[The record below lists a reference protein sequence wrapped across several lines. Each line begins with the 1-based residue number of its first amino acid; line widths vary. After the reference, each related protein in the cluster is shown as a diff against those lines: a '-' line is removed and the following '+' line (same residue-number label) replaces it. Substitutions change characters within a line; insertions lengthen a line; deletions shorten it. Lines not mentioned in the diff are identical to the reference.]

1 MANLFNNFSK
11 ASGLKINCAKSR
23 ALFSAGVNRRKV
35 EKLMSLSSIRSTTS
49 FGNYLGF
56 PMISGRVRK
65 EDLNFILDKLNS
77 RLASWKNKLLNKPG
91 RVTLAKSVLYSIP
104 TYYMQISWLPSS
116 ICYQMDQ
123 ITRNFIWKGS
133 SNKGI
138 HLVGWSSITR
148 AKSDGGLG
156 IRLAREANT
165 AMLGKLVWDIQQ
177 NSPKPWVLMLRVKYL
192 QHQPFLNAPIHSGSP
207 IWNSISKAKIVL
219 ADGFKYRVSDG
230 SSSFWYSPWL
240 SNDLLCTEVDY
251 VAIQDSQ
258 IQIKDI
264 YFNDSWHLNILYT
277 PLSSEMK
284 ERITSTGF
292 ILNNGTVDCFIWRG
306 NIDGTYTASS
316 GYKWLL

>member
-1 MANLFNNFSK
+1 
-11 ASGLKINCAKSR
+11 
-23 ALFSAGVNRRKV
+23 
-35 EKLMSLSSIRSTTS
+35 
-49 FGNYLGF
+49 
-56 PMISGRVRK
+56 
-65 EDLNFILDKLNS
+65 
-77 RLASWKNKLLNKPG
+77 
-91 RVTLAKSVLYSIP
+91 
-104 TYYMQISWLPSS
+104 
-116 ICYQMDQ
+116 MDQ
-123 ITRNFIWKGS
+123 MTRNFIWKGS

-148 AKSDGGLG
+148 TKSDGGLG

-219 ADGFKYRVSDG
+219 VDGFKYRVSDG